1 MGLKVPGMKALGR
14 RPVLVALASV
24 FIGFAIVLGKVVVG
38 LLTGS
43 LGILSEAAHSVMDLI
58 ASTFA
63 LVAVSAAR
71 KPADS
76 EHPYGHGR
84 AENLAAFGMGVLLT
98 ITAAGIAFEALRRL
112 VSGGHAVNP
121 AGYAFALLIAT
132 LVIESGRA
140 VVLRRVARISDS
152 DALRAD
158 ATDRLAD
165 VFAILA
171 VLAGLVGVRMGLV
184 WADSVAALLV
194 AALIARAA
202 GQVVWRSGDILM
214 DRAPA
219 GAARQL
225 RAAIQGVDGV
235 REVRSVR
242 VRRSGPNLIGDAG
255 IATARMLSLEAAG
268 ALVEEV
274 KRAAKAALPSLDLT
288 VTVEG
293 QTRPSDLVERVH
305 AAAARNGGVRDLHN
319 VTVERENDGS
329 LHLTMHAKLPG
340 DMTLAAA
347 SRASADL
354 ERTLRTELTDANR
367 IDIHLEPMEPHVVR
381 GEDVTSRRTQLATK
395 MREVVESHPEVR
407 RCVDVELSD
416 RHNRIYAHVV
426 AELDGDVSLEH
437 AHQVESELE
446 EQIRRAL
453 PEVSEVVA
461 RAIA

>member
-1 MGLKVPGMKALGR
+1 MKALGR
-14 RPVLVALASV
+14 RPELVALASV
-24 FIGFAIVLGKVVVG
+24 FIGVALVVG
-38 LLTGS
+38 KLVVGVLTGS
-43 LGILSEAAHSVMDLI
+43 LGILSEAAHSILDVV
-58 ASTFA
+58 ASFFA
-63 LVAVSAAR
+63 LAAVRTAR
-71 KPADS
+71 KPADI

-84 AENLAAFGMGVLLT
+84 AENVAAFAEGVVMI
-98 ITAAGIAFEALRRL
+98 ITALGIAFEAVRRL
-112 VSGGHAVNP
+112 TSGGGTVNP
-121 AGYAFALLIAT
+121 AGYAFALLIGT
-132 LVIESGRA
+132 LLIEAGRA
-140 VVLRRVARISDS
+140 GVLRGVGRAADS
-152 DALRAD
+152 EALQAD
-158 ATDRLAD
+158 ATNRLAD
-165 VFAILA
+165 VLATVA
-171 VLAGLVGVRMGLV
+171 VLIGLVGVTIGLP
-184 WADSVAALLV
+184 WADSVAALVV
-194 AALIARAA
+194 AVIIARAA
-202 GQVVWRSGDILM
+202 INIAWRSGDILM

-268 ALVEEV
+268 ALVDEV
-274 KRAAKAALPSLDLT
+274 KRVAKAGLPSLDLT

-293 QTRPSDLVERVH
+293 QSRPSDLVERVH

-381 GEDVTSRRTQLATK
+381 GEDVTGRRTQLATK

>member
-1 MGLKVPGMKALGR
+1 MKALGR
-14 RPVLVALASV
+14 RPELVALASV
-24 FIGFAIVLGKVVVG
+24 CIGVALVVG
-38 LLTGS
+38 KLVVGVLTGS
-43 LGILSEAAHSVMDLI
+43 LGILSEAAHSILDVV
-58 ASTFA
+58 ASFFA
-63 LVAVSAAR
+63 LAAVRTAR
-71 KPADS
+71 KPADI

-84 AENLAAFGMGVLLT
+84 AENVAAFAEGVLMI
-98 ITAAGIAFEALRRL
+98 ITALGIAFEAVRRL
-112 VSGGHAVNP
+112 MSGGGTVNP
-121 AGYAFALLIAT
+121 AGYAFALLIGT
-132 LVIESGRA
+132 LVIEAGRA
-140 VVLRRVARISDS
+140 GVLRGVGRAADS
-152 DALRAD
+152 EALRAD
-158 ATDRLAD
+158 ATNRLAD
-165 VFAILA
+165 VLATLA
-171 VLAGLVGVRMGLV
+171 VLVGLVGVTIGLP
-184 WADSVAALLV
+184 WADSVAALVV
-194 AALIARAA
+194 AVIIARAA
-202 GQVVWRSGDILM
+202 INVAWRSGDILM

-242 VRRSGPNLIGDAG
+242 VRRSGPNLIGDAS

-268 ALVEEV
+268 ALVDEV
-274 KRAAKAALPSLDLT
+274 KRVAKTALPSLDLT
-288 VTVEG
+288 VAVEG

-354 ERTLRTELTDANR
+354 ERTLRTELSDARR

-381 GEDVTSRRTQLATK
+381 GEDVTSRRTQLAAR
-395 MREVVESHPEVR
+395 MRKVVESHPEVR

>member
-1 MGLKVPGMKALGR
+1 MKALGR
-14 RPVLVALASV
+14 RPVLVALVSV
-24 FIGFAIVLGKVVVG
+24 FIGIALVLGKLIVG

-43 LGILSEAAHSVMDLI
+43 LGILSEAVHSILDVV
-58 ASTFA
+58 ASVFA
-63 LVAVSAAR
+63 LVAVRTAR

-84 AENLAAFGMGVLLT
+84 AENVAAFAEGVFLM

-112 VSGGHAVNP
+112 VFGGGVVNP
-121 AGYAFALLIAT
+121 ADYAFALLIAT
-132 LVIESGRA
+132 LLIEAGRA
-140 VVLRRVARISDS
+140 GILRGVGRAADS
-152 DALRAD
+152 EALQAD
-158 ATDRLAD
+158 ATNRLAD
-165 VFAILA
+165 VLA
-171 VLAGLVGVRMGLV
+171 TIGVLAGLVGVRMGLT

-194 AALIARAA
+194 AGIVARAA
-202 GQVVWRSGDILM
+202 AMVAWRSGDILM

-225 RAAIQGVDGV
+225 RAAILAVEGV

-242 VRRSGPNLIGDAG
+242 VRRSGPNLLGDAS

-268 ALVEEV
+268 RLVEDV
-274 KRAAKAALPSLDLT
+274 KRVAKATLPTLDLT
-288 VTVEG
+288 VVVEG

-319 VTVERENDGS
+319 VTVERESDGS

-340 DMTLAAA
+340 DMTLATA
-347 SRASADL
+347 SVASAEL
-354 ERTLRTELTDANR
+354 ERTLRAELPEAMR
-367 IDIHLEPMEPHVVR
+367 VDIHLEPMEPHVVV
-381 GEDVTSRRTQLATK
+381 GEDVTSRRAQLAAR
-395 MREVVESHPEVR
+395 MREIVEAHPEVR

-416 RHNRIYAHVV
+416 RHHRIYAHVV
-426 AELDGDVSLEH
+426 AELDGEVSLEH

-446 EQIRRAL
+446 AQIRRAL
-453 PEVSEVVA
+453 PEVHEVVA